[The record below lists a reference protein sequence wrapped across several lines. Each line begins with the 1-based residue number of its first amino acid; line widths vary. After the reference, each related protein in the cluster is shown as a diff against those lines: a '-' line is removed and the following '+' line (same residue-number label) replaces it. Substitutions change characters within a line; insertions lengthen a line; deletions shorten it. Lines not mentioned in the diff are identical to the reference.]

1 MFNLLIEL
9 NKEGKITAEQFGE
22 FKEKFNKLIETSLQ
36 TYQNHKYLVM
46 KAKKLKNEVNLEK
59 SKLE

>member
-22 FKEKFNKLIETSLQ
+22 FKEKFNKLIETSL
-36 TYQNHKYLVM
+36 
-46 KAKKLKNEVNLEK
+46 
-59 SKLE
+59 